1 MLRKLFLVLILG
13 INSMAALAISNAE
26 LFVYAQTTYPTVFA
40 GPAIAGT
47 HLQYNFNYYTGSQNY
62 LAVDNNAHIFMK
74 GPFTNDVISDVG
86 AVADYQ
92 NALRRFIDQVGPPG
106 PMGPSGPQGPMGPQ
120 GPQGATGPKGDTG
133 SAAPIKTIG
142 ELYQGGIVFYVDVD
156 GQHGLIAARADQNGG
171 ALIQWSNGTN
181 KVTNAGGDGLYAG
194 AMNTAL
200 IIAQQTADNPTG
212 NFAAKMAADYSVQ
225 ENGVDA
231 CTIADGFTHPSK
243 YETCYGDWYLPSR
256 VELDLLYGQKAVVGG
271 FGNIQYWSSTEASSD
286 TVWYQKFSS
295 GYKGTTSK
303 YSMFPVRPIRAF

>member
-1 MLRKLFLVLILG
+1 MIFVIGEKSMLRKLFLVLILG

-181 KVTNAGGDGLYAG
+181 KGSCGRT
-194 AMNTAL
+194 
-200 IIAQQTADNPTG
+200 P
-212 NFAAKMAADYSVQ
+212 KSVR
-225 ENGVDA
+225 
-231 CTIADGFTHPSK
+231 S
-243 YETCYGDWYLPSR
+243 
-256 VELDLLYGQKAVVGG
+256 ELSH
-271 FGNIQYWSSTEASSD
+271 FH
-286 TVWYQKFSS
+286 
-295 GYKGTTSK
+295 
-303 YSMFPVRPIRAF
+303 